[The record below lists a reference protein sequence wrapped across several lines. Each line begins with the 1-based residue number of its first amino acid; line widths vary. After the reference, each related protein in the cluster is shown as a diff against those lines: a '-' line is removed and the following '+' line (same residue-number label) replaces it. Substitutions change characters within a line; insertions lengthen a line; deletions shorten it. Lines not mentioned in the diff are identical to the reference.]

1 MSNDECGPA
10 QSASIHCSWGR
21 AYDPECTDHEES
33 GFPRRDYLIE
43 TEPTVSD
50 FLDLDGKPVS
60 LDGFKLDHDEEMIPY
75 ELSETS
81 PVQRD
86 YYGYQEN
93 ARLL

>member
-1 MSNDECGPA
+1 M
-10 QSASIHCSWGR
+10 
-21 AYDPECTDHEES
+21 
-33 GFPRRDYLIE
+33 DYLIE

-81 PVQRD
+81 LSNETTADIKKMHV
-86 YYGYQEN
+86 YYSN
-93 ARLL
+93 IDT